1 MADDTAS
8 LVQFYARAGA
18 GGSITLEKRVEAS
31 WDAACPGQEILHG
44 TQYIGTV
51 ADPAAL
57 GGTMKGKLDTMDAAA
72 HNYAGELSK
81 DHPDC
86 AVVKDRRETLLA
98 AMGATQVAPDPTFLE
113 ATTMRERQTAKASIR
128 RSVCNKR
135 CSVESGGESA
145 G

>member
-1 MADDTAS
+1 MDQCSPARARQVAVGKHPVQGHESVAMADDTAS

-57 GGTMKGKLDTMDAAA
+57 GSTMKGKLDTMDAAA
-72 HNYAGELSK
+72 HNYACELNK
-81 DHPDC
+81 DHPDS
-86 AVVKDRRETLLA
+86 AVVKDRRETQRPPPV
-98 AMGATQVAPDPTFLE
+98 G
-113 ATTMRERQTAKASIR
+113 R
-128 RSVCNKR
+128 R
-135 CSVESGGESA
+135 
-145 G
+145 